1 VSATAQRAEGQR
13 PEEAWRPGADVA
25 PETWPE
31 NGYDWLGP
39 EVLIAIGSSSEAQR
53 ASEATLRARIAGEGH
68 APPSREALRDSLG
81 RLRDAGLVAPD
92 RLRLSPAARALL
104 GGVRPAWWQRRFWYA
119 HLGLR

>member
-1 VSATAQRAEGQR
+1 MSATAQRAEGQR
-13 PEEAWRPGADVA
+13 TEESWRPGADVA

-39 EVLIAIGSSSEAQR
+39 EVLIAIGRSGGEPR
-53 ASEATLRARIAGEGH
+53 PSEATLCARIAEEGH
-68 APPSREALRDSLG
+68 APPSREALRASLS
-81 RLRDAGLVAPD
+81 RLRDARLVAPD
-92 RLRLSPAARALL
+92 RLRLSPTARALL